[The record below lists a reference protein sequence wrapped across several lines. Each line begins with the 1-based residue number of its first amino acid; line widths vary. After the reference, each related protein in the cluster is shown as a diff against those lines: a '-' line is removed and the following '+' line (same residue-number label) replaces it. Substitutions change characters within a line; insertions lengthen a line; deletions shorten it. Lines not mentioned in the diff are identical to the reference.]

1 MKQEKEAQSAAMRK
15 AYPSDLRDAEWAIL
29 ASFSETDIEPAE
41 GHVVARRL

>member
-1 MKQEKEAQSAAMRK
+1 MKHEKQNQSVAMCK

-29 ASFSETDIEPAE
+29 ASFSETVIEPAE